1 MRKAILVTSVIAPE
15 MELPLNL
22 GNRRSAFTIRERLIQ
37 TVSTLH
43 SLTIQQGDAQ
53 IYFCDASE
61 PDYSEFFD
69 QYYPNVKYLHLQATD
84 PTLAAEVRTVAN
96 KSIGEAH
103 MVLSLWDVYRKELLE
118 ADFII
123 KATGRYFYENLHNEY
138 FTAENLDKFLFT
150 YHSTDQRP
158 WIDHEGFDWSLAKNL
173 LNPTEYRHVLRTT
186 LYGFGRKQTLRYFK
200 AVKELMFK
208 LYRPQY
214 TLYDVENLLAC
225 ELGYELASNQFV
237 RVNWQYLGWNSVSGE
252 FIKI

>member
-1 MRKAILVTSVIAPE
+1 MRKAILVTSVVAPE

-43 SLTIQQGDAQ
+43 SLTVQQGDAQ

-84 PTLAAEVRTVAN
+84 PTLAVEIRTVAN

-103 MVLSLWDVYRKELLE
+103 MILALWDIYRKELLE
-118 ADFII
+118 ADFIL
-123 KATGRYFYENLHNEY
+123 KATGRYFYENLHNGY
-138 FTAENLDKFLFT
+138 FTPENLDKFLFT
-150 YHSTDQRP
+150 GHSTDQRP

-173 LNPTEYRHVLRTT
+173 LNPTEYRHVLKTT
-186 LYGFGRKQTLRYFK
+186 LYGFGRQQTVRYFK
-200 AVKELMFK
+200 AVKELMLK

-214 TLYDVENLLAC
+214 AFYDVENLLPC
-225 ELGYELASNQFV
+225 ELGYELANNQFV
-237 RVNWQYLGWNSVSGE
+237 RVDWQYLGWNSVSGE